1 LLLTKGM
8 SDPTCVSHFDF
19 IDLSEAFIRT
29 R

>member
-1 LLLTKGM
+1 M